1 MCHKTKL
8 KFEHSKNCL
17 EATQSGN
24 EINPR
29 DKNKADVKILT
40 EDLEVRKIM
49 HLLKKLTRLH

>member
-8 KFEHSKNCL
+8 KFEDSKNCL

-40 EDLEVRKIM
+40 ENY
-49 HLLKKLTRLH
+49 KKF